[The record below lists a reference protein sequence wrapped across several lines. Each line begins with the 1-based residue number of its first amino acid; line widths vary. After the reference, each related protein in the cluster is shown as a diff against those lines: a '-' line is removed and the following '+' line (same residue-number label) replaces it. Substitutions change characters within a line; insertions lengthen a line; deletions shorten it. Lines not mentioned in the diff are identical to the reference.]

1 MTLLVRSFVRASD
14 ADRVGIPGLV
24 VVRAGGVAAIATETD
39 APPTATEDALRAHVA
54 MTGAIH
60 DAAPSLPA
68 RFGSIFAGRDELAQA
83 LASREAALLGAL
95 DAVGDRIEM
104 SVTLSW
110 RTARAGG
117 TADASSGRAY
127 MEALGTRER
136 ERERAE
142 QITARLVGEL
152 GYERAFTRESI
163 CPRGGVAATVALL
176 IPRDEVMRVR
186 RHVASFRD
194 RTSEVMVAAYG
205 PLAPYSFAS

>member
-1 MTLLVRSFVRASD
+1 VWKTKLT
-14 ADRVGIPGLV
+14 GT
-24 VVRAGGVAAIATETD
+24 TEKK
-39 APPTATEDALRAHVA
+39 
-54 MTGAIH
+54 
-60 DAAPSLPA
+60 
-68 RFGSIFAGRDELAQA
+68 
-83 LASREAALLGAL
+83 LGAL

-127 MEALGTRER
+127 MEALGARER
-136 ERERAE
+136 ERQRAE
-142 QITARLVGEL
+142 QLTARFVGEL